1 MSGEGQSKRRRTAE
15 RMRDKRM
22 KGKEKWIDPLTGI
35 YNLEGFYRATEELF
49 AKNPDKEYIIAYWNV
64 QRFKVINELFGRS
77 VGDAILRNMADKIR
91 TAYKGVE
98 GTYGRMESDNFV
110 ACFPSDLLEGS
121 RKFVHSGEILY
132 TYEGTEYRFA
142 ACYGLYVVTDKSID
156 IASMVERSRIA
167 MDTVN
172 ANYMKSFAYYNE
184 SMRENIV
191 REQMLMSDCST
202 AIRENQFE
210 VYYQPVCNASDGTII
225 SAEALVRWRHPK
237 RGLVAPDVFIPLFE
251 RNGYIHILDS
261 YIWDRV
267 CAMLKRRLDEGREVV
282 PISTNIS
289 QMDFYNKNLC
299 ENLIETVEKYGLNP
313 QLLRLEVTESA
324 YSDDPDRVR
333 EIVQKLQDYGFTIM
347 MDDFGSGYSSF
358 NTLKDLPV
366 DILKID
372 MKFMDD
378 LEKGGKSAIILESI
392 VRMTK
397 WMSLR
402 AVAEGVETEDELNFL
417 KSIECNYIQGYYFY
431 RPMPEKE
438 FEELLNNP
446 DLVDIKSAVVAGP
459 GESAFSILY
468 SESLKSEG
476 VFQDMLG
483 GLSIYELVDNKM
495 EIIRVNK
502 GYYEMMK
509 ADSVGMA
516 AEERLIEKYM
526 EEEDYR
532 ELLEKCAEAE
542 RTGDTVHLQIKRKRY
557 DGEVIWLDT
566 KIRFL
571 GNRGKRKM
579 YYFHLMDITKIRQ
592 AEEEVY
598 RNRYSKALF
607 RVFDKVYRLDYDTG
621 YAEALHSADDS
632 MKEGDRVYYRDFFDK
647 FRDSI
652 ESKSREEY
660 SDAMKD
666 KKVMDRILS
675 GSRSGGFSIDYR
687 INNPEEMGFEWV
699 SATFFKVETSYAEE
713 DYLVC
718 IKKI

>member
-1 MSGEGQSKRRRTAE
+1 
-15 RMRDKRM
+15 M
-22 KGKEKWIDPLTGI
+22 KGKEQLIDQLTGI
-35 YNLEGFYRATEELF
+35 YNLEGFYKATEELF
-49 AKNPDKEYIIAYWNV
+49 AKNPDKEYIIAYWNI

-77 VGDAILRNMADKIR
+77 AGDEILKSMADKIR
-91 TAYKGVE
+91 TAYKDVE
-98 GTYGRMESDNFV
+98 GTYGRMESDNFI
-110 ACFPSDLLEGS
+110 ACFPAELLEGS
-121 RKFVHSGEILY
+121 RKFVHSGEIIY
-132 TYEGTEYRFA
+132 NHDGMEYRFS
-142 ACYGLYVVTDKSID
+142 ACYGLYVVTDKSIG
-156 IASMVERSRIA
+156 IESMVDRSRIA

-184 SMRENIV
+184 AMRDNIV
-191 REQMLMSDCST
+191 REQMLMSDCDA

-225 SAEALVRWRHPK
+225 SAEALVRWRHPE

-251 RNGYIHILDS
+251 RNGYIHILDR

-267 CAMLKRRLDEGREVV
+267 CAMLKRRLDEGRDVV
-282 PISTNIS
+282 PISTNVS
-289 QMDFYNKNLC
+289 QIDFYNKHLC
-299 ENLIETVEKYGLNP
+299 EDIIEIVEKYGLDP
-313 QLLRLEVTESA
+313 HLLRLEVTESA
-324 YSDDPDRVR
+324 YSDDPNRVR
-333 EIVQKLQDYGFTIM
+333 EIVKKLQDYGFIIM

-431 RPMPEKE
+431 RPMPERE

-446 DLVDIKSAVVAGP
+446 NLVDIKSAMVARS
-459 GESAFSILY
+459 GENDFSILY

-476 VFQDMLG
+476 VFQNMLG
-483 GLSIYELVDNKM
+483 GLSLYELVDDEM
-495 EIIRVNK
+495 EIVRVNK

-509 ADSVGMA
+509 INGVGMA
-516 AEERLIEKYM
+516 AEERMIRKYM

-532 ELLEKCAEAE
+532 ELLERCVEAE
-542 RTGDTVHLQIKRKRY
+542 ETGDTVHAQFKRKRY
-557 DGEVIWLDT
+557 DGETIWLDA

-571 GNRGKRKM
+571 GNKGKRKM
-579 YYFHLMDITKIRQ
+579 YYFYLMDITKIRQ

-621 YAEALHSADDS
+621 YAEVLHSVDED
-632 MKEGDRVYYRDFFDK
+632 MKAGDRVYYRDFFDK
-647 FRDSI
+647 FKNHI
-652 ESKSREEY
+652 ESKNREEY

-666 KKVMDRILS
+666 KKVMDRVLGES
-675 GSRSGGFSIDYR
+675 HSGGLSVDYR
-687 INNPEEMGFEWV
+687 INNPEKMGFEWV
-699 SATFFKVETSYAEE
+699 SATFFKVEASDGEE

-718 IKKI
+718 IKRI